1 MSEEKTRVI
10 DGIEW
15 EEMGP
20 YCDICGAHMGEYYNG
35 NRGVGAEC
43 FINPHNYESYGTNVC
58 PECGQEY
65 SYEEGGMP
73 ELDEEVKALIL
84 AHNKAKLGKKK

>member
-10 DGIEW
+10 DGVEY

-20 YCDICGAHMGEYYNG
+20 YCDICGAHMGEYYDPKKG
-35 NRGVGAEC
+35 S
-43 FINPHNYESYGTNVC
+43 FINPHNYDEYSSNVC

-65 SYEEGGMP
+65 SYEEGDMP
-73 ELDEEVKALIL
+73 ILDDEMKALIL
-84 AHNKAKLGKKK
+84 AHNKAKLKGKE